1 MNKLILALAGFVA
14 VSQSMTIYDIG
25 TYLGDLNVG
34 AALGFQD
41 DPTDTST
48 DCYVAATDTAV
59 YIQNMFDET
68 QYSSGAINPSEF
80 LSLAQTAEIAVLTEF
95 NDCHLMEFLYAINN
109 RLTDAA
115 FTSGLVSNIGTQ
127 ISTVIGYYY
136 GSTQTTGNVAA
147 ALLTLFNKSTLIIT
161 YNELS
166 TYLLALDFENFGV
179 VLVQFVTSLVNYR
192 SANVNTG
199 RDTM

>member
-14 VSQSMTIYDIG
+14 VSQSLTIFELG

-48 DCYVAATDTAV
+48 DCYVAATATAV

-68 QYSSGAINPSEF
+68 QYSTGAINPSEF

-115 FTSGLVSNIGTQ
+115 FTSGLVSNIATQ
-127 ISTVIGYYY
+127 ISTVVGYYY

-166 TYLLALDFENFGV
+166 AYLFALDFENFGV

>member
-14 VSQSMTIYDIG
+14 VSQSITVYDIG

-41 DPTDTST
+41 DPTDVST
-48 DCYVAATDTAV
+48 DCYASATATAV
-59 YIQNMFDET
+59 YIQNMFDST
-68 QYSSGAINPSEF
+68 QYTNGAINTAEF

-95 NDCHLMEFLYAINN
+95 NDCHLMEFLYAVNN
-109 RLTDAA
+109 RLTDAS
-115 FTSGLVSNIGTQ
+115 FTAGLFSNIGTQ
-127 ISTVIGYYY
+127 ISTVAGYYY
-136 GSTQTTGNVAA
+136 GYTQTSGSVAS

-161 YNELS
+161 YNDLS
-166 TYLLALDFENFGV
+166 AYLLALDFENFGV
-179 VLVQFVTSLVNYR
+179 VLVQFITSLVNYK
-192 SANVNTG
+192 SPNVNTG